1 MSLPRLLV
9 LTDRSQLPLG
19 RSLLSTLLA
28 AVDAGATAVVVRE
41 LDLSDAQRAGLAE
54 PLVER
59 GVTVLAAHRA
69 FPGASGVHLP
79 ASAGSAASAAGFAT
93 AAGLQSLS
101 DPRNTCAATV
111 TPRYSWAVGRSC
123 HSAEE
128 VRRAA
133 ADGADYATLSPYAET
148 PSKPGHGPALP
159 TDTFDG
165 LPIPA
170 YALAGITPDN
180 AAAARHA
187 GAHGVAV
194 MGAVM
199 RSADPG
205 ATVARLL
212 EAVAG

>member
-19 RSLLSTLLA
+19 RSLLSTLLEA
-28 AVDAGATAVVVRE
+28 ADAGATAIVVRE
-41 LDLSDAQRAGLAE
+41 LDLSDAQRAALAE

-59 GVTVLAAHRA
+59 GVTVIAAHRA
-69 FPGASGVHLP
+69 FAGARGVQLP
-79 ASAGSAASAAGFAT
+79 AGGGAPSG
-93 AAGLQSLS
+93 AGLWSPS
-101 DPRNTCAATV
+101 DRHDAGAATV
-111 TPRYSWAVGRSC
+111 TPRYSWVVGRSC
-123 HSAEE
+123 HTPEE

-133 ADGADYATLSPYAET
+133 ADGAGYATLSPFAET
-148 PSKPGHGPALP
+148 PSKPGYGPALP
-159 TDTFDG
+159 IDAFRE

-180 AAAARHA
+180 AGAARDA